1 MKRKFM
7 KVQDIELISVNVQF
21 TSNKTNEFIKYGISY
36 TYKGEQHNYN
46 FITVKRD
53 NKLYDLDYL
62 KKSIYD
68 NVVEINGKFLT
79 GLAVVDEKIL
89 KGEI

>member
-7 KVQDIELISVNVQF
+7 KVEDIELISVNVKF
-21 TSNKTNEFIKYGISY
+21 THNKTNEFVKYGIGY
-36 TYKGEQHNYN
+36 TYKGEKHNYN
-46 FITVKRD
+46 FITVKKD
-53 NKLYDLDYL
+53 NLLYDLDKL
-62 KKSIYD
+62 KKCIAD

-79 GLAVVDEKIL
+79 GLQVVDEKIL